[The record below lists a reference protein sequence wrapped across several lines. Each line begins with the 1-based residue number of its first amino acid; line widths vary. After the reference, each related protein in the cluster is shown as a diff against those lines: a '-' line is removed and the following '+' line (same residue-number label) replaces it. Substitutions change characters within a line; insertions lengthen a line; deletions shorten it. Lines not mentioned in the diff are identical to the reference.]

1 MPDKKV
7 SIQLFKI
14 FYVFVSSATTFIKL
28 IKKKTGLFVVKV
40 AAVLF
45 QVASQGDQR

>member
-28 IKKKTGLFVVKV
+28 IKKTGLFVVKV